1 MYSKVNTA
9 LDVSTYPHS
18 SWSHQVSK
26 NHGIICLLWRNL
38 YIYID
43 KHTFTASLSCST
55 RGGFDIVPWSLHL
68 CGNPWFPNT
77 WIATVLSP
85 RASLR
90 MLVHWGAV
98 VYTFA
103 LVIYDDRYFELVG
116 FFGDLYIS
124 LVDLWSM
131 ILYISW
137 SISMYYVYIYIWIY
151 DDPWCFFWH
160 SHDSEGL
167 TVNTQ
172 TNQPHVSRYDVS
184 VVQGFDLGPGSP
196 GVSVRFLVVS
206 LGLPSLPDKSPVVNG
221 YKWWTKSP

>member
-103 LVIYDDRYFELVG
+103 LVIYDDRYFELVV

-137 SISMYYVYIYIWIY
+137 SISMYYVYIYMDLWWSMVFFLTFTWLRGVDGEYPEKSASCIQV
-151 DDPWCFFWH
+151 WCIRGTGFR
-160 SHDSEGL
+160 
-167 TVNTQ
+167 
-172 TNQPHVSRYDVS
+172 PRSRKS
-184 VVQGFDLGPGSP
+184 RGLGPVSG
-196 GVSVRFLVVS
+196 GVTGFTIVAR
-206 LGLPSLPDKSPVVNG
+206 
-221 YKWWTKSP
+221 